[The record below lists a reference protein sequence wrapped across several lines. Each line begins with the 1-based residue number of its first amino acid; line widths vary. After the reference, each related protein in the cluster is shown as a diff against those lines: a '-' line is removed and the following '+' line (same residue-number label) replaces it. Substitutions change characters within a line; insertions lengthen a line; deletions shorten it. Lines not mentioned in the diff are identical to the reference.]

1 MPSSKMKVP
10 AQAGSGSPAGE
21 PEYLVVG
28 FLRRPHGVRGEIAM
42 DVYTDFPERLKSGK
56 RLYVGEEHVLVQL
69 AGVRP
74 HQNGLLV
81 RFKGVDT
88 PEAAGQ
94 FRNQWV
100 YVKTSELPPLP
111 AGQFYQHQLLGLH
124 VEDEQGKLLGVLVE
138 ILETGAND
146 VYVVVDEKGRELLL
160 PAIPPVILDVQPE
173 RGFIRVHLLDGLL
186 DDASPEDAA
195 EE

>member
-1 MPSSKMKVP
+1 MKVP

-28 FLRRPHGVRGEIAM
+28 FLRRPHGVRGEIVM

-56 RLYVGEEHVLVQL
+56 RLYVGEEHVLLQL
-69 AGVRP
+69 AAVRP

-111 AGQFYQHQLLGLH
+111 RGQFYQHQLLGLQ
-124 VEDEQGKLLGVLVE
+124 VEDEQGNRLGVLTE

-146 VYVVVDEKGRELLL
+146 VYVVVDEKGGELLL
-160 PAIPPVILDVQPE
+160 PAIPSVILDVQPE
-173 RGFIRVHLLDGLL
+173 GGFLRVHLLDGLREEPP
-186 DDASPEDAA
+186 AEDAA